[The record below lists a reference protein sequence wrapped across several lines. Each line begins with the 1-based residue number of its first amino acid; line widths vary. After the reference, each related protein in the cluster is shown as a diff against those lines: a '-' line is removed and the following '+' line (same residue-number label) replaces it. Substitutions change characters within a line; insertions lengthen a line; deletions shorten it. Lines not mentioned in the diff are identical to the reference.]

1 MQTVAAGW
9 LIYDLTGNATAV
21 GVLTFLSRGPGMVL
35 SAYGGELADR
45 YDRRKLVIL
54 LYVCQAVPAALLAVV
69 AWEDISRVTE
79 VYAATFLIGV
89 GGALATSSLQQIV
102 VATVPPELAKQATG
116 LGSVSYNTAR
126 LIGPA
131 VGGGLVAAIGP
142 GPCFAINAVSYL
154 AVIVAVATLPPSTGA
169 AAGRGRTRLRAAVS
183 EARHHP
189 LLRGLLLGA
198 VLFSILVAPIQELA
212 PAIARRHGDGA
223 HLLGFLLTALAA
235 GGLLGNLVRTRLD
248 RRGVPVQKAIAG
260 SMLVCAA
267 TLLLVAATSN
277 YFVVL
282 AALVGCGAAWEVLYV
297 NSLTGVQ
304 FADPQ
309 RSGLMTG
316 LFFSGTLGGVT
327 LGALVVGG
335 LFDAIGVGWGLT
347 VCAVATALC
356 SAWLARQP
364 SAAEPGPRAHEA

>member
-9 LIYDLTGNATAV
+9 LIFDLTGDAAAV

-35 SAYGGELADR
+35 SAFGGELADR
-45 YDRRKLVIL
+45 FERRKLVVL
-54 LYVCQAVPAALLAVV
+54 LYICQALPAAALAVV

-89 GGALATSSLQQIV
+89 AGALASPALQQIV
-102 VATVPPELAKQATG
+102 VATVPAELAKRATG

-126 LIGPA
+126 LVGPA

-142 GPCFAINAVSYL
+142 GPCFAINAASYL
-154 AVIVAVATLPPSTGA
+154 AVIVMVVTLPPSAGA
-169 AAGRGRTRLRAAVS
+169 APRARTRIRAALS
-183 EARHHP
+183 EVRLDP
-189 LLRGLLLGA
+189 ILRGLILGA
-198 VLFSILVAPIQELA
+198 VLFSILVAPVQELA

-235 GGLLGNLVRTRLD
+235 GGLVGNVIRAHLD
-248 RRGVPVQKAIAG
+248 RREVPVEKAIAG
-260 SMLVCAA
+260 SMLLCA
-267 TLLLVAATSN
+267 LMLLVVGSTTN
-277 YFVVL
+277 YVIVLGAMVV
-282 AALVGCGAAWEVLYV
+282 CGAAWDVLYV

-304 FADPQ
+304 FEDP
-309 RSGLMTG
+309 RMSGLMTG

-327 LGALVVGG
+327 VGALAVGA

-347 VCAVATALC
+347 VCAAATALGG
-356 SAWLARQP
+356 AWAARQP
-364 SAAEPGPRAHEA
+364 SAANPGAVAGQR

>member
-9 LIYDLTGNATAV
+9 LVFDLTGDAAAV

-35 SAYGGELADR
+35 SAFGGELADR
-45 YDRRKLVIL
+45 YERRKLVVL
-54 LYVCQAVPAALLAVV
+54 LYICQALPAAALAVV

-89 GGALATSSLQQIV
+89 ASVLASPALQQIV
-102 VATVPPELAKQATG
+102 VVTVPPELAKRATG

-126 LIGPA
+126 LVGPA

-154 AVIVAVATLPPSTGA
+154 AVIFMVATLPA
-169 AAGRGRTRLRAAVS
+169 AAGAAPRARTRIRAALS
-183 EARHHP
+183 EVRLDP
-189 LLRGLLLGA
+189 ILRGLIMGA

-235 GGLLGNLVRTRLD
+235 GGLVGNVVRGRLD
-248 RRGVPVQKAIAG
+248 RRGVPVEKAIAG
-260 SMLVCAA
+260 SMLLCA
-267 TLLLVAATSN
+267 LMLLVVASTSS
-277 YFVVL
+277 YVIVL
-282 AALVGCGAAWEVLYV
+282 GAMVLCGAAWDVLYV
-297 NSLTGVQ
+297 DSLTGVQ
-304 FADPQ
+304 FADP
-309 RSGLMTG
+309 RMSGLMTG

-327 LGALVVGG
+327 VGALGVGA

-347 VCAVATALC
+347 VCAAATALGGVWV
-356 SAWLARQP
+356 SRQP
-364 SAAEPGPRAHEA
+364 SVAEPGAVAGQR

>member
-9 LIYDLTGNATAV
+9 LVFDLTGDAAAV

-35 SAYGGELADR
+35 SAFGGELADR
-45 YDRRKLVIL
+45 YERRKLVVL
-54 LYVCQAVPAALLAVV
+54 LYICQALPAAALAVV

-89 GGALATSSLQQIV
+89 ASVLASPALQQIV
-102 VATVPPELAKQATG
+102 VATVPPELAKRATG

-126 LIGPA
+126 LVGPA

-154 AVIVAVATLPPSTGA
+154 AVIFMVATLPA
-169 AAGRGRTRLRAAVS
+169 AAGAAPRARTRIRAALS
-183 EARHHP
+183 EVRLDP
-189 LLRGLLLGA
+189 ILRGLIMGA

-235 GGLLGNLVRTRLD
+235 GGLVGNVVRGRLD
-248 RRGVPVQKAIAG
+248 RRGVPVEKAIAG
-260 SMLVCAA
+260 SMLLCA
-267 TLLLVAATSN
+267 LMLLVVASTSS
-277 YFVVL
+277 YVIVL
-282 AALVGCGAAWEVLYV
+282 GAMVLCGAAWDVLYV
-297 NSLTGVQ
+297 DSLTGVQ
-304 FADPQ
+304 FADP
-309 RSGLMTG
+309 RMSGLMTG

-327 LGALVVGG
+327 VGALGVGA

-347 VCAVATALC
+347 VCAAATALGG
-356 SAWLARQP
+356 AWVSRQP
-364 SAAEPGPRAHEA
+364 SVAEPGAVAGQR